1 MAIRCRWQAYKIVQ
15 CVCYWYWL
23 ILTLIDS
30 KWHQSNFTSAHPGS
44 GHLLSTCHVLH
55 SAWAFSQSWNGEDI
69 VRQSLLTFKKVVTS
83 LDDLVKSNQREQNFS
98 QIFWEAWIQR
108 VSRPVTLLF
117 RLFWTNAWNDCEPYN
132 AWTKHVPFNT
142 FFFTFW
148 NVILVDYY
156 RRLFSSHIHFTTNTA
171 RIRGGSRR
179 FTFTCLYTHTFVLS
193 GWQCRMAP
201 HAQALTC
208 PLNYAPQ
215 LEGQNGFGRRLE
227 WWRLPWNYW

>member
-55 SAWAFSQSWNGEDI
+55 SAWAFSKSWNGEDI
-69 VRQSLLTFKKVVTS
+69 VRHLKSTKKRITPWFKKVVTS
-83 LDDLVKSNQREQNFS
+83 HDDLMKSNQREQNSS

-117 RLFWTNAWNDCEPYN
+117 RLFWTNAWNDCESY
-132 AWTKHVPFNT
+132 AWTKHVPLISFQH
-142 FFFTFW
+142 
-148 NVILVDYY
+148 ILFYFLKWY
-156 RRLFSSHIHFTTNTA
+156 PCRLLQAIIF
-171 RIRGGSRR
+171 
-179 FTFTCLYTHTFVLS
+179 Y
-193 GWQCRMAP
+193 P
-201 HAQALTC
+201 HSLDNKYC
-208 PLNYAPQ
+208 
-215 LEGQNGFGRRLE
+215 
-227 WWRLPWNYW
+227 